1 MKNQRL
7 HHDLRLDYP
16 LNSTGYAFCTNCTKF
31 LTGIREY
38 PTGETASG
46 RGKREDGKVTFGRQA
61 KNLVYSFVY
70 SCSSNRARTLD
81 FIGLYCGVH
90 GHKFY

>member
-16 LNSTGYAFCTNCTKF
+16 LNSTGYVFCTNCTKF

-61 KNLVYSFVY
+61 KNFVYSFVY
-70 SCSSNRARTLD
+70 SCSGNRARTLD
-81 FIGLYCGVH
+81 FIGLYCGVP
-90 GHKFY
+90 GHKFC

>member
-7 HHDLRLDYP
+7 HHDLCLNYP
-16 LNSTGYAFCTNCTKF
+16 LNSTGYVFCTNYTKF

-38 PTGETASG
+38 PTGETASE
-46 RGKREDGKVTFGRQA
+46 RGNREVVKVTFGGQA
-61 KNLVYSFVY
+61 KIFVYSFVY
-70 SCSSNRARTLD
+70 SCSVNRARTPD
-81 FIGLYCGVH
+81 FIEVYCGVP